1 MSKKRRIVL
10 DPPFLDEE
18 EREMIESVDFDQPRD
33 ADFEVRKREL
43 VEMAKNFMNPPKVQ
57 ISTRLAKH
65 DLSRLKAIA
74 VEKGIPYQ
82 TLLGSVIHQYVE
94 GQLKEI

>member
-1 MSKKRRIVL
+1 MKKRKIVI
-10 DPPFLDEE
+10 DPPFYDEE
-18 EREMIESVDFDQPRD
+18 ERKIFESIDFDVASD
-33 ADFEVRKREL
+33 MDFETRKI
-43 VEMAKNFMNPPKVQ
+43 EMQKIAHNAMNPPKVQ

-65 DLSRLKAIA
+65 DLSRLKAMA

-94 GQLKEI
+94 GRLKEF